1 MNDFDTVLLFSIL
14 GISSIVIFALTLMNK
29 VTFFY
34 DTKDFVCSFS
44 QVFIITALILI
55 YAEGYQSF
63 FELFFYQQAIVCIL
77 LLIALGGLFYCIR
90 YSLLSSIQANGRWL
104 GILIYFFKIL
114 FGTILS
120 FSIIAKFRDLIDVKN
135 STFATRTAAFVFLGL
150 FSWMLSVM
158 INGEAA
164 KLKKELSSDG

>member
-77 LLIALGGLFYCIR
+77 LLIALEVFFTVLDTVFYP
-90 YSLLSSIQANGRWL
+90 Q
-104 GILIYFFKIL
+104 FKL
-114 FGTILS
+114 TEEG
-120 FSIIAKFRDLIDVKN
+120 
-135 STFATRTAAFVFLGL
+135 
-150 FSWMLSVM
+150 
-158 INGEAA
+158 
-164 KLKKELSSDG
+164 